1 MGDITVVDDYGHH
14 PTEIKETLAAM
25 RQIWKDRLIVVFQ
38 PHRFTRT
45 KALFDEFTK
54 AFGDV
59 DILILNDI
67 YPASE
72 EPIAGI
78 NSAAFVRGYQENRAD
93 TCGIYSKARKKR
105 CEYLLKTVKE
115 KDTVA
120 TIGAGSIYKI
130 GETFIKQLVA
140 RETKK

>member
-1 MGDITVVDDYGHH
+1 VGDITVVDDYGHH
-14 PTEIKETLAAM
+14 PTEIKATLAAM
-25 RQIWKDRLIVVFQ
+25 RQIWKDRLVVVFQ

-54 AFGDV
+54 AFHDV

-78 NSAAFVRGYQENRAD
+78 NSATLCEA
-93 TCGIYSKARKKR
+93 IKKAGQTHVEYIPKTEDII
-105 CEYLLKTVKE
+105 EYLLKTVKE

-130 GETFIKQLVA
+130 GEMFIQQLVA